1 MLQVSK
7 KTKKEKWEILCFLG
21 FMVALLYLG
30 EDFWR
35 SEPILPRESASFR
48 CLYDRVCGIARHIRG
63 YLMGRRDRNWFLALE
78 KGLHVNTT
86 TYILVQQVRS
96 SN

>member
-1 MLQVSK
+1 MGNFV
-7 KTKKEKWEILCFLG
+7 FLR
-21 FMVALLYLG
+21 FMVALIFQG
-30 EDFWR
+30 EDFSR
-35 SEPILPRESASFR
+35 SGPLLPREGASFR
-48 CLYDRVCGIARHIRG
+48 CLHDRVCGSARHIRG

-86 TYILVQQVRS
+86 AYIPVQQVRS